1 MTAPAGRCADL
12 ADSAGDPGEGT
23 ASPAEQWL
31 LIEHPGPWGRFAL
44 KESGLDPGVVA
55 SLTSWAARVNGR
67 IALVRRRNR
76 RPEARVRPSR
86 WFRIDARPG
95 QEEIRTGKFT
105 DAAGLSLVPS
115 APGDVLPGP
124 LVLVCVHGKH
134 DTCCAVRG
142 RSLAAA
148 LAEEF
153 PDATWECSHL
163 GGCRFAPSMVVL
175 PHGFTFG
182 GVRPDEAGALV
193 HRYLRG
199 TLGTEF
205 LRGRSSLD
213 QIVQA
218 AQHHARVAT
227 GTTGIDALRLVE
239 DVRVSGSDWR
249 VEFAEPG
256 CTVYLRERY
265 VPVDRRLT
273 CASEPASRIRLFE
286 PQGMQYPG
294 FHPRQAG

>member
-1 MTAPAGRCADL
+1 MTAARAGRCADL
-12 ADSAGDPGEGT
+12 ADAAGDPGEGT
-23 ASPAEQWL
+23 APPAEQWL
-31 LIEHPGPWGRFAL
+31 LVEHPGPWGRFAL
-44 KESGLDPGVVA
+44 KESGLDPGAVA

-67 IALVRRRNR
+67 IALVRRGTR
-76 RPEARVRPSR
+76 RLAALDRPSR

-95 QEEIRTGKFT
+95 REEIRTGEFT
-105 DAAGLSLVPS
+105 DATGLSLAS
-115 APGDVLPGP
+115 STPGSVLPGP
-124 LVLVCVHGKH
+124 LILVCVHGRH

-142 RSLAAA
+142 RSLATA
-148 LAEEF
+148 LAGEF

-163 GGCRFAPSMVVL
+163 GGCRFAPSMVLL

-182 GVRPDEAGALV
+182 GVPPVEAGDLV

-213 QIVQA
+213 PIVQA
-218 AQHHARVAT
+218 AQHHARMAT
-227 GTTGIDALRLVE
+227 GATGIDALRLVE
-239 DVRVSGSDWR
+239 DVHDSGSDWR
-249 VEFAEPG
+249 VEFAEPD

-273 CASEPASRIRLFE
+273 CASEPASRIRVLE
-286 PQGMQYPG
+286 PLDHPG
-294 FHPRQAG
+294 SRAHPAG